1 MKCIKPGKSIDTRI
15 EEPSADKRSGRVG
28 IDRERYDSDHWGN
41 NAKQDR
47 KVEILSPNS
56 GQEKVE
62 KTRPDCAK
70 LGERA

>member
-1 MKCIKPGKSIDTRI
+1 M
-15 EEPSADKRSGRVG
+15 G